1 MPNSFRRIDEI
12 LRRIFENPDNL
23 DFEQLE
29 KLFEKRMLSKPSFD
43 NIKLNFVYVSDSTLD
58 DATENDLEQELKQ
71 AVESENFERAIE
83 IRDELKKLELNKEKI
98 QNLEIELK
106 ESIQKQDFERCII
119 LRDELNKLKTK

>member
-58 DATENDLEQELKQ
+58 DVTENDLEQELKQ

-106 ESIQKQDFERCII
+106 QAIQKQDFERCII

>member
-1 MPNSFRRIDEI
+1 MFT
-12 LRRIFENPDNL
+12 
-23 DFEQLE
+23 
-29 KLFEKRMLSKPSFD
+29 KRMLSKPYGD

-58 DATENDLEQELKQ
+58 DVTENDLEQELKQ

-106 ESIQKQDFERCII
+106 EAIQKQDFEKCII
-119 LRDELNKLKTK
+119 IRDELNKLKTK